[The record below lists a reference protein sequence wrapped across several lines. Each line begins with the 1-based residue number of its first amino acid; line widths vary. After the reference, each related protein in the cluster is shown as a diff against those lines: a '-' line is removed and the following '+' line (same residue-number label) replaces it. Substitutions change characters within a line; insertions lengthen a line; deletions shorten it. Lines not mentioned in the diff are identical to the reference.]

1 MKVLFVASGNKNGKP
16 GAVVKNQADSLKG
29 LGISID
35 FYLVKGKGI
44 FGYLKNVFPLIKH
57 IKRNPPDIIHS
68 HYSMSAM
75 ATTIALFFIHRHLH
89 VVSLMGSDAQLKGTL
104 KGLVKLFNNGF
115 WNSTVLKSKQM
126 LIDTGIK
133 KATVIPNGVN
143 IKKVENLDKHIST
156 SHSSKDKTT
165 QKKTVLF
172 AANPNRKSKN
182 YLLAKKAMDIV
193 DSQLKVVYNKTHE
206 EILSEI
212 LQTDILLLT
221 SRWEGSPN
229 IIKEAM
235 ACNRPIVATD
245 VGDIRWLFGNEPG
258 HYICDFDPQDIAA
271 KIEQALDFNDK
282 NGRTNGRNRIIEL
295 GLDSI
300 SIAKKLESVYNEVLK
315 K

>member
-1 MKVLFVASGNKNGKP
+1 
-16 GAVVKNQADSLKG
+16 
-29 LGISID
+29 
-35 FYLVKGKGI
+35 
-44 FGYLKNVFPLIKH
+44 
-57 IKRNPPDIIHS
+57 
-68 HYSMSAM
+68 
-75 ATTIALFFIHRHLH
+75 
-89 VVSLMGSDAQLKGTL
+89 
-104 KGLVKLFNNGF
+104 
-115 WNSTVLKSKQM
+115 
-126 LIDTGIK
+126 
-133 KATVIPNGVN
+133 
-143 IKKVENLDKHIST
+143 
-156 SHSSKDKTT
+156 
-165 QKKTVLF
+165 
-172 AANPNRKSKN
+172 
-182 YLLAKKAMDIV
+182 MDIV